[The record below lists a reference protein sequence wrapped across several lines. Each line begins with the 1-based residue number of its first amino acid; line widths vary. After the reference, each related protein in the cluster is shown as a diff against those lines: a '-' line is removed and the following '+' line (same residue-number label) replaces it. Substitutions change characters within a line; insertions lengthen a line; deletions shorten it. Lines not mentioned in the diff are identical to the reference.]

1 MKELLHYERSDGLD
15 FLLESIVSHGL
26 KVSIAK
32 NGPEIINMLTDERYN
47 VVLTNGGY
55 EELNP
60 DEHSQIKSSSVFI
73 IGITGQ
79 QKHEEGMD
87 SKVDLFCEDP
97 LKRQNF
103 GKPFLRTKQVVD
115 IMTRVQIANIQYTAP

>member
-1 MKELLHYERSDGLD
+1 MKVLIHDDRSDGLD
-15 FLLESIVSHGL
+15 FLLEGIVSHGL
-26 KVSIAK
+26 RVSIAK

-60 DEHSQIKSSSVFI
+60 DQHSQIKSSSVFI

-79 QKHEEGMD
+79 QKHEDGMD
-87 SKVDLFCEDP
+87 SEVDLC
-97 LKRQNF
+97 LRR
-103 GKPFLRTKQVVD
+103 PFEASKLWQA
-115 IMTRVQIANIQYTAP
+115 IASDNKGS